1 MKAYMKNRDLI
12 VYGLLEKPVKA
23 KDRKKLLKILKETAM
38 GKLSKVL
45 YKNTIIL
52 QRNNVNIYY
61 IYIYIYFFKN
71 IIFI

>member
-38 GKLSKVL
+38 GKLFVRK
-45 YKNTIIL
+45 
-52 QRNNVNIYY
+52 YY
-61 IYIYIYFFKN
+61 TRIQ
-71 IIFI
+71 

>member
-61 IYIYIYFFKN
+61 IYIYIYF
-71 IIFI
+71 

>member
-38 GKLSKVL
+38 GKLFESIIQE
-45 YKNTIIL
+45 YNNTATK
-52 QRNNVNIYY
+52 QR
-61 IYIYIYFFKN
+61 
-71 IIFI
+71 

>member
-61 IYIYIYFFKN
+61 IYIYIFFKN